1 MFNGSISYENKKLVA
16 RISANYTDGYI
27 DEIGSDSFY
36 DRYYDGQFFLD
47 FNASYAITT
56 RLRLFAEL
64 NNLTNQPLRYYQ
76 GERSRTMQLEF
87 YRSKGSAGLK
97 FDLF

>member
-1 MFNGSISYENKKLVA
+1 MFNGSLSYENKKLVA

-27 DEIGSDSFY
+27 DEIGSSSFY

-47 FNASYAITT
+47 FNASYALTSKFRFFT
-56 RLRLFAEL
+56 EL

-76 GERSRTMQLEF
+76 GVRTQTMQLEY
-87 YRSKGSAGLK
+87 YRSKGSIGIK
-97 FDLF
+97 FDLN